1 MKNII
6 LTLLLLFTLISCNNN
21 TNKIEVTFL
30 KTDLSDSH
38 PIELSFLRLSNKD
51 SIIYNK
57 KTIER
62 ISVGKK
68 IIFDSLPNGE
78 YILEYSNIELQNIV
92 KHIKLQNNQIYRSK
106 IIYDSLPLN
115 NYYKKIPINNLKNG
129 ESYKLFT
136 WGGCVARME
145 SFYQISNKNN
155 EYFFESNAVKNKL
168 LKDEDL
174 KAIEKFEAEL
184 YALRGKGGCHS
195 TGKMTYSFTK
205 NNKTDTINE
214 FACNWNTYRILMR
227 KLH

>member
-1 MKNII
+1 MKKHI
-6 LTLLLLFTLISCNNN
+6 LIFLLIFTLISCNKDY
-21 TNKIEVTFL
+21 NKIEITFF
-30 KTDLSDSH
+30 KTDLSDSI
-38 PIELSFLRLSNKD
+38 PIEYSILKLSNKD
-51 SIIYNK
+51 SIIYSK
-57 KTIER
+57 KPIDD
-62 ISVGKK
+62 IYIGKK
-68 IIFDSLPNGE
+68 IIFDSLLNGE
-78 YILEYSNIELQNIV
+78 YIIEYSNIEQQSIV
-92 KHIKLQNNQIYRSK
+92 KHIKLKNNQTYQSK
-106 IIYDSLPLN
+106 IIFDSLPLN
-115 NYYKKIPINNLKNG
+115 NYYKIIPINNLKNG

-145 SFYQISNKNN
+145 SFYQISNNNN

-168 LKDEDL
+168 LKDEDI

-214 FACNWNTYRILMR
+214 FTCNWNTYRILMR